1 VLRTSPFGSPSYLPR
16 SFAVLDCSVSHSA
29 TSPVFKIKDLR
40 VFSCAHSHT
49 GYKSGYNLPTRPM
62 NAVFRGGAMLSHP
75 PPFAILHDRTSSL

>member
-49 GYKSGYNLPTRPM
+49 GYKRGYNLPTRPM
-62 NAVFRGGAMLSHP
+62 KAVFRGGAMLSHP